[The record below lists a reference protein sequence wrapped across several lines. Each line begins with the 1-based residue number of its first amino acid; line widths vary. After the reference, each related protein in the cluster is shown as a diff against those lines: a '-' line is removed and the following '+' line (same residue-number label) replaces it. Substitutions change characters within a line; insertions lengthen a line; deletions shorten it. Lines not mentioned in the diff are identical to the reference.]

1 MSNETVG
8 DTRGRA
14 ERRRLGKISV
24 VANCASGS
32 VGPGAVAE
40 VGAIL
45 AGFGLSADIAAPEPH
60 RLVDALRAALRQ
72 EPDLLIVL
80 AGDGTARAAAAL
92 SGPTGPLI
100 APLAGGT
107 MNMLPHALYGV
118 RPWQAAL
125 RAILDDGVE
134 RPVAGGSVGGQDF
147 CVAAILG
154 TPALWGLAREAA
166 RRRKLKLAL
175 VRARRALRR
184 AFTTK
189 LRYSLDGAA
198 PKRAEALILMCPLV
212 SRAMAEQTSLEA
224 ASVNPHQPAEV
235 VRLGARALAGELF
248 GDMMGGWRDDPTVS
262 AGPCRRARIW
272 ASEKIPAILDG
283 EPVRFDREVEVVF
296 RPVAFR
302 ALAPRE
308 SPSLVPASS
317 PSVFLPAGRASPT
330 AFGA

>member
-1 MSNETVG
+1 MSVETLG
-8 DTRGRA
+8 DSLGHARGDG
-14 ERRRLGKISV
+14 LGKICV

-40 VGAIL
+40 MHAIL
-45 AGFGLSADIAAPEPH
+45 ASFGLVADIAAPEPH
-60 RLVDALRAALRQ
+60 RLVDALKAAIAQ
-72 EPDLLIVL
+72 QPGLLIVL
-80 AGDGTARAAAAL
+80 AGDGTARAAASL
-92 SGPTGPLI
+92 CGPTGPLI

-118 RPWQAAL
+118 RPWQPAL
-125 RAILDDGVE
+125 RAILEDGVP

-166 RRRKLKLAL
+166 RRRKLKLAI
-175 VRARRALRR
+175 VRARRAIRR

-189 LRYSLDGAA
+189 LRYSLDGAG
-198 PKRAEALILMCPLV
+198 PRRAEALILMCPLV
-212 SRAMAEQTSLEA
+212 SKAMHEETSLEA
-224 ASVNPHQPAEV
+224 AAVNPSQPAEV

-248 GDMMGGWRDDPTVS
+248 GDMLGGWRDDPTVS

-272 ASEKIPAILDG
+272 ASESIPAILDG
-283 EPVRFDREVEVVF
+283 EPMRFDREVEVVF

-302 ALAPRE
+302 ALAPRA
-308 SPSLVPASS
+308 SVPI
-317 PSVFLPAGRASPT
+317 PAPAP
-330 AFGA
+330 AQA

>member
-1 MSNETVG
+1 MPRETLGETVG
-8 DTRGRA
+8 LAQRA
-14 ERRRLGKISV
+14 RLGKICV

-40 VGAIL
+40 MRAIL
-45 AGFGLSADIAAPEPH
+45 ESYGLVADILAPEPSG
-60 RLVDALRAALRQ
+60 LIAALKTAIAQ
-72 EPDLLIVL
+72 TPGLLIVL

-92 SGPTGPLI
+92 CGPTGPMI

-107 MNMLPHALYGV
+107 MNMLPHAHSGPG
-118 RPWQAAL
+118 PWLAAR
-125 RAILDDGVE
+125 RAILDDGVP

-166 RRRKLKLAL
+166 RRRKLKLMI
-175 VRARRALRR
+175 VRARRALRH

-189 LRYSLDGAA
+189 LRFSLDGGA

-212 SRAMAEQTSLEA
+212 SKVMHEQTSLEA
-224 ASVNPHQPAEV
+224 AAVNPHQPAEV

-248 GDMMGGWRDDPTVS
+248 GDMLGGWRDDPTVN
-262 AGPCRRARIW
+262 AGPCRRARVW
-272 ASEKIPAILDG
+272 ASERIPAILDG
-283 EPVRFDREVEVVF
+283 EPVRFDREVEVEF

-302 ALAPRE
+302 ALAPRT
-308 SPSLVPASS
+308 PPPPPPPTPTLATTPA
-317 PSVFLPAGRASPT
+317 PA
-330 AFGA
+330 

>member
-1 MSNETVG
+1 MGVETLG
-8 DTRGRA
+8 ESLGRVQ
-14 ERRRLGKISV
+14 RDRLGKICV

-40 VGAIL
+40 MASIL
-45 AGFGLSADIAAPEPH
+45 AEYGLDADVAAPEPPQ
-60 RLVDALRAALRQ
+60 LNDALKAAILQ
-72 EPDLLIVL
+72 KPGLLIVL
-80 AGDGTARAAAAL
+80 AGDGTARAAASL
-92 SGPTGPLI
+92 CGPTGPLI

-125 RAILDDGVE
+125 RALLDDGVE
-134 RPVAGGSVGGQDF
+134 QSVAGGSVGGQDF

-198 PKRAEALILMCPLV
+198 PKRSEALILMCPLV
-212 SRAMAEQTSLEA
+212 SKAMTDQTSLEA
-224 ASVNPHQPAEV
+224 AAVNPHQPADV

-272 ASEKIPAILDG
+272 ASEPIPAILDG

-302 ALAPRE
+302 ALTPRQAAPAA
-308 SPSLVPASS
+308 PAAT
-317 PSVFLPAGRASPT
+317 PALEA
-330 AFGA
+330 

>member
-1 MSNETVG
+1 MTIESTVEPVG
-8 DTRGRA
+8 AAQRD
-14 ERRRLGKISV
+14 RLGKICV

-40 VGAIL
+40 MRSIL
-45 AGFGLSADIAAPEPH
+45 EGFGLKADIAAPAPAG
-60 RLVDALRAALRQ
+60 LIQALQSASDQ
-72 EPDLLIVL
+72 KPGLLIVL
-80 AGDGTARAAAAL
+80 AGDGTARAAASL

-125 RAILDDGVE
+125 RATLEDGVE

-154 TPALWGLAREAA
+154 TPALWALAREAA
-166 RRRKLKLAL
+166 RRRKLKLVI
-175 VRARRALRR
+175 VRVRRALRH

-189 LRYSLDGAA
+189 LRFSLDGAA

-212 SRAMAEQTSLEA
+212 SKAMHEETSLEA
-224 ASVNPHQPAEV
+224 AAVNPHQPAEV

-248 GDMMGGWRDDPTVS
+248 GDMLGGWRDDPAVN

-272 ASEKIPAILDG
+272 ASERIPAILDG

-302 ALAPRE
+302 ALTPRAPAAT
-308 SPSLVPASS
+308 PAT
-317 PSVFLPAGRASPT
+317 PTPAPA
-330 AFGA
+330 

>member
-1 MSNETVG
+1 MSIETLG
-8 DTRGRA
+8 DGPGRVQMG
-14 ERRRLGKISV
+14 RLGKICV
-24 VANCASGS
+24 VANPASGS

-40 VGAIL
+40 VRSIL
-45 AGFGLSADIAAPEPH
+45 QSYGLVADIAAPEPN
-60 RLVDALRAALRQ
+60 RLVDALRAAIAQ

-100 APLAGGT
+100 APLPGGT
-107 MNMLPHALYGV
+107 MNMLPHALYGPG
-118 RPWQAAL
+118 PWQAAL

-134 RPVAGGSVGGQDF
+134 RSVAGGSVGGQDF

-154 TPALWGLAREAA
+154 TPALWGLAREAV

-184 AFTTK
+184 AFTTR

-212 SRAMAEQTSLEA
+212 SRVMQEETALEA
-224 ASVNPHQPAEV
+224 AAVNPHQPAEV

-248 GDMMGGWRDDPTVS
+248 GDMLGGWRDDPAVN

-272 ASEKIPAILDG
+272 ASEPIPAILDG
-283 EPVRFDREVEVVF
+283 EPVRFGREVEVVF

-302 ALAPRE
+302 ALAPRH
-308 SPSLVPASS
+308 LAAAGGGV
-317 PSVFLPAGRASPT
+317 PSVPMAR
-330 AFGA
+330 GA

>member
-1 MSNETVG
+1 M
-8 DTRGRA
+8 
-14 ERRRLGKISV
+14 
-24 VANCASGS
+24 
-32 VGPGAVAE
+32 
-40 VGAIL
+40 
-45 AGFGLSADIAAPEPH
+45 IAAEPQY
-60 RLVDALRAALRQ
+60 RDWMVAA
-72 EPDLLIVL
+72 L

-92 SGPTGPLI
+92 CGPTGPLI

-107 MNMLPHALYGV
+107 MNMLPHALYGPG
-118 RPWQAAL
+118 PWQAAL

-134 RPVAGGSVGGQDF
+134 RSVAGGSVGGQDF

-154 TPALWGLAREAA
+154 TPALWGLAREAV

-184 AFTTK
+184 AFTTR

-198 PKRAEALILMCPLV
+198 PRRAEALILMCPLV
-212 SRAMAEQTSLEA
+212 SRAMQEETALEA
-224 ASVNPHQPAEV
+224 AAVNPHQPAEV

-248 GDMMGGWRDDPTVS
+248 GDMLGGWRDDPAVS

-272 ASEKIPAILDG
+272 ASEPIPAILDG

-302 ALAPRE
+302 ALAPR
-308 SPSLVPASS
+308 
-317 PSVFLPAGRASPT
+317 RAAAPT
-330 AFGA
+330 PPVGVAVARGA

>member
-1 MSNETVG
+1 MTVETLG
-8 DTRGRA
+8 DRLGCAQRD
-14 ERRRLGKISV
+14 RLGKIAV

-40 VGAIL
+40 IGAIL
-45 AGFGLSADIAAPEPH
+45 DGFGLKADIAAPEPN
-60 RLVDALRAALRQ
+60 RLVEALKAAISGQ
-72 EPDLLIVL
+72 PDLLIVL
-80 AGDGTARAAAAL
+80 AGDGTARAAASL
-92 SGPTGPLI
+92 CGPTGPLI

-125 RAILDDGVE
+125 KAILEDGVE
-134 RPVAGGSVGGQDF
+134 RPVAGGSVGEQDF

-166 RRRKLKLAL
+166 RQRKLKLAL

-189 LRYSLDGAA
+189 LRYSLDGAGA
-198 PKRAEALILMCPLV
+198 KRAEALILMCPLV
-212 SRAMAEQTSLEA
+212 SKVMHEETSLEA
-224 ASVNPHQPAEV
+224 AAVNPHQPGEV

-248 GDMMGGWRDDPTVS
+248 GDMLGGWRDDPTVS

-272 ASEKIPAILDG
+272 ASESIPAILDG

-302 ALAPRE
+302 ALTPRPLAPAE
-308 SPSLVPASS
+308 TPTPSPAQ
-317 PSVFLPAGRASPT
+317 A
-330 AFGA
+330 